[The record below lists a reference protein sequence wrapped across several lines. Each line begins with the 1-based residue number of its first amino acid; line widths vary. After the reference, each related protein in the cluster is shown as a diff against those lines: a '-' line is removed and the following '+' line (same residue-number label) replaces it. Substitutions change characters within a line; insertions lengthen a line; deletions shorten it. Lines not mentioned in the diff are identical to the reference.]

1 MAFWAYRALR
11 LVSRFYII
19 YRIKDILKVRWA
31 QRIKALASRFYKV
44 KIKEHK

>member
-1 MAFWAYRALR
+1 MEIIRAFWAYRALR
-11 LVSRFYII
+11 LFYII
-19 YRIKDILKVRWA
+19 SYKDILKVGWA